1 MMARTSSPQPQ
12 ELPPLPSV
20 GGTYV
25 LTDGEWLAVQQT
37 AQPGDA
43 PLPEPAPMTTAQPE
57 D

>member
-1 MMARTSSPQPQ
+1 MMARTNSPQPQ